1 MWERYVTEGIM
12 PFCAGHP
19 AALIADSHSP
29 HISDLSVSLAADYNI
44 SCIQSPPG
52 TTAALQP
59 NDVGEDGGLNRKSKA
74 DYLDKIRSHIG
85 RPTVETMHSLAIS
98 AAGGGWTETGSERLG
113 WTPTH
118 FCGKRCPR
126 DDVRVVEHALL
137 CHCAVSQLASSL
149 FADRGDGDLLP

>member
-85 RPTVETMHSLAIS
+85 RPDGRNNALARYLGCWQWLDRDWIREAWVDSNPLLRETLSK
-98 AAGGGWTETGSERLG
+98 GRCEGS
-113 WTPTH
+113 
-118 FCGKRCPR
+118 
-126 DDVRVVEHALL
+126 
-137 CHCAVSQLASSL
+137 
-149 FADRGDGDLLP
+149 